1 MKWCTLG
8 GMSAVSSPYLVPFDH
23 SFNLAE
29 TSTAPPAGVP
39 DKKAL
44 KKRLKGHIDVLEG
57 LQKRLYAED
66 RRSLLLIFQAM
77 DAAGKD
83 GTIRAVMSGINP
95 AGCQVYSFKAP
106 SAEERDHDFLWRTS
120 VRLPERGRIGIFN
133 RSYYE
138 EVLVV
143 RVHPGLLE
151 GQRLPPVDSLETLW
165 AERLESIAEHERHLA
180 RNGTVIV
187 KFWLNVSKE
196 QQRLRLLKRLDD
208 PDRTWKF
215 SARDVDE
222 RDHWEKYMS
231 CYESALRATSR
242 PWAPWYAIPADNKPF
257 MRVAV
262 ADIVQ
267 RTLEAM
273 APQFPSLSAEE
284 IENLQALR
292 SRLVE

>member
-1 MKWCTLG
+1 
-8 GMSAVSSPYLVPFDH
+8 MSAVQSPYLVPFDR

-29 TSTAPPAGVP
+29 VATAPPEGVP
-39 DKKAL
+39 GKKAL
-44 KKRLKGHIDVLEG
+44 KKQLKEHIDRIEG
-57 LQKRLYAED
+57 LQERLYAED

-143 RVHPGLLE
+143 RVHPNLLE
-151 GQRLPPVDSLETLW
+151 GQRLPPVDSLEALW
-165 AERLESIAEHERHLA
+165 SERLESIADHERHLA
-180 RNGTVIV
+180 RSGTVIV

-196 QQRLRLLKRLDD
+196 EQRKRLLKRLDD

-222 RDHWEKYMS
+222 RDHWERYMS
-231 CYESALRATSR
+231 CYEAALRATSC

-267 RTLEAM
+267 RTLQGM
-273 APQFPSLSAEE
+273 APEFPSLSDDEVAS
-284 IENLQALR
+284 LQALR
-292 SRLVE
+292 GRLAE